1 MTGLPTP
8 RQAGKK
14 RILVIED
21 EPDLVSMVK
30 ARLEANG
37 YEVLAAFDGVEGL
50 KKAQEEHPNL
60 ILLDIMLP
68 KLDGYQVCRKLKE
81 DSRTQQIPILLFT
94 ARKSDAEEQRG
105 LECGAAGTIYKPY
118 TPKELLEKIQS
129 TLEKKS
135 PAVEKPTLKKQIL
148 LIDDEV
154 DICTFT
160 KLSLER
166 TGKYEVEVAY
176 SGEEGLKRVK
186 ETDFDLVITD
196 FKMPG
201 LDGKTVLD
209 TIKAIKPKP
218 PLVLL
223 FSVYYD
229 DLLDLTEGTQHRAD
243 GIISKPINNEQLLET
258 IHEVLTRSGGT

>member
-1 MTGLPTP
+1 MTGT
-8 RQAGKK
+8 K

-21 EPDLVSMVK
+21 ELDLVPMVK

-37 YEVLAAFDGVEGL
+37 FEVLTAFDGEEGL
-50 KKAQEEHPNL
+50 KKAQEEHPDL

-81 DSRTQQIPILLFT
+81 DSRFQRIPILLFT
-94 ARKSDAEEQRG
+94 ARKSDTEEQRG
-105 LECGAAGTIYKPY
+105 LECGADGYLYKPY
-118 TPKELLEKIQS
+118 TPKELFEKIQS
-129 TLEKKS
+129 ALEKKS
-135 PAVEKPTLKKQIL
+135 PAVETMPKKQIL

-160 KLSLER
+160 KLILER
-166 TGKYEVEVAY
+166 TGKYEVAVAY
-176 SGEEGLKRVK
+176 SGEEGLKRVE

-196 FKMPG
+196 FKMSG
-201 LDGKTVLD
+201 LDGKAVLD
-209 TIKAIKPKP
+209 AVKAIKPKP
-218 PLVLL
+218 PLVLF

-229 DLLDLTEGTQHRAD
+229 DSLDLTEGTQHKAD

-258 IHEVLTRSGGT
+258 IQEVLTRRATP